1 MFRRLVFITRLVVV
15 ALLVVVVFD
24 ALVFRSSFYWRW
36 LEPGSVAGSTRN
48 ALRLVEA
55 TTMPG
60 RRNVLVVG
68 NSRIGEGLSMALAD
82 QTVTDK
88 RLHFVNG
95 FIPGSD
101 LRIWYYLLREVDPDA
116 RRYSAIVLATPL
128 AAEEE
133 LGKMA
138 NRAAD
143 INYLAPLLRLGDLP
157 SFASSFD
164 DPVLRNQAARAI
176 LFPMQPM
183 RRDLMAF
190 LSAPLDRYRKSRVHE
205 KDYVPNYLRYLGRN
219 EALPDLPIDPST
231 RLPAHWSGV
240 DERMRRGLTEHYFRW
255 LHAKPPGETVASNER
270 YYRYWL
276 DRIVERYQR
285 TGVPIILIAVPRGPW
300 HGSEGSVRAPGG
312 AIGEL
317 IAAGKVLALPGD
329 TFTDVE
335 KPPYFFDQE
344 HMNRAGRERFT
355 VRLAQRLQ
363 SLLP

>member
-1 MFRRLVFITRLVVV
+1 MFRRLVFVTRLVAV
-15 ALLVVVVFD
+15 ALLVVVLFD
-24 ALVFRSSFYWRW
+24 ALVFRSGFYRRW

-68 NSRIGEGLSMALAD
+68 NSKIGEGLSMALAD
-82 QTVTDK
+82 KTVSDGG
-88 RLHFVNG
+88 LHFVNG

-116 RRYSAIVLATPL
+116 RRYGAIVLATPL
-128 AAEEE
+128 AAEED

-138 NRAAD
+138 NRVAD
-143 INYLAPLLRLGDLP
+143 INYLVPLLRLSDLP
-157 SFASSFD
+157 SFALSFD
-164 DPVLRNQAARAI
+164 DPVLRNQAARSI
-176 LFPMQPM
+176 LFPAQPL
-183 RRDLMAF
+183 RRDIAAI
-190 LSAPLDRYRKSRVHE
+190 LSAPAQRYE
-205 KDYVPNYLRYLGRN
+205 KIRDQERNYVPNYLRYLGRN

-231 RLPAHWSGV
+231 RLPVHWNGV

-255 LHAKPPGETVASNER
+255 LHVKPSEDTLASNER

-276 DRIVERYQR
+276 GRIVERYQG
-285 TGVPIILIAVPRGPW
+285 TGVPVVLITVPRGPW
-300 HGSEGSVRAPGG
+300 HGSEAPVPTPGG

-329 TFTDVE
+329 TFTDIE
-335 KPPYFFDQE
+335 QPHHFFDQE
-344 HMNRAGRERFT
+344 HMNRSGRERFT

-363 SLLP
+363 ALLP